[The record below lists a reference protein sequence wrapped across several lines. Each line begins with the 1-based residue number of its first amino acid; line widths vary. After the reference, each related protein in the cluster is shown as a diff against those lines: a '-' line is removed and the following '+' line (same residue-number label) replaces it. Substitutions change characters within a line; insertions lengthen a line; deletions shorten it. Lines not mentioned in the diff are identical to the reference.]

1 MTCPSTYAHMA
12 TVARSVG
19 GRFIVRHSWRVAGA
33 SGWRH
38 ATSAHYTRAAAE
50 KRASE
55 LLKAFPTTSP
65 APA

>member
-1 MTCPSTYAHMA
+1 MSAPTYAHSILIDRS
-12 TVARSVG
+12 ARG
-19 GRFIVRHSWRVAGA
+19 DWLVRHSWRVAGA

-38 ATSAHYTRAAAE
+38 ATSVHYTRAAAE